1 MLTIT
6 SASELTAL
14 SRQARRAGQR
24 VGFVPTMGAL
34 HQGHI
39 SLVRAARSRCDV
51 VIASIFVNPTQF
63 GPNEDF
69 ASYPR
74 NLEKDSAILAS
85 QKTDYLFVPA
95 VEEIYPSG
103 ASTWISVEGLCDRLD
118 GRSRPG
124 HFRGVATV
132 VAKLFNIAQPHMA
145 FFGQKDAAQAAVI
158 RKMVRDLWF
167 DVEISVCPI
176 VREPNGLAM
185 SSRNAYLSPE
195 ERQQAT
201 VLSRSLMRV
210 EALFGKGQHDASR
223 LAEAGKQVMAEEP
236 SVRLDYYEVVNPNTL
251 DPVSDTSRGA
261 LVAVAAFVGSTRLI
275 DNVVLPASP

>member
-14 SRQARRAGQR
+14 SRRARRGGER
-24 VGFVPTMGAL
+24 VGLVPTMGAL

-63 GPNEDF
+63 GPNEDL
-69 ASYPR
+69 ARYPR
-74 NLEKDSAILAS
+74 NLEKDSAMLAAE
-85 QKTDYLFVPA
+85 KTDYVFVPA
-95 VEEIYPSG
+95 VEEIYPAG
-103 ASTWISVEGLCDRLD
+103 ASTWVDVEGLSDRLD

-132 VAKLFNIAQPHMA
+132 VAKLFNIAQPHLA
-145 FFGQKDAAQAAVI
+145 FFGQKDATQAAVI
-158 RKMVRDLWF
+158 RKMVGDLWF
-167 DVEISVCPI
+167 DVEISLCPI
-176 VREPNGLAM
+176 VREPDGLAM
-185 SSRNAYLSPE
+185 SSRNAYLSPK

-201 VLSRSLMRV
+201 VLSRSLARV
-210 EALFGKGQHDASR
+210 EELFGEGEHDAR
-223 LAEAGKQVMAEEP
+223 CLAEAGKQVMAEEP

-251 DPVSDTSRGA
+251 EPVSDTSRGA

-275 DNVVLPASP
+275 DNVVLQASV